1 MLNLR
6 AHLRFHFRVHIKVC
20 KNMTKKMHFKLQL
33 MIHLTVESRDALSD
47 LYKNVEKSACEV
59 ALTGVL
65 EVALEFHQWLR
76 LLMINEQMCAK
87 WLI

>member
-1 MLNLR
+1 M
-6 AHLRFHFRVHIKVC
+6 K
-20 KNMTKKMHFKLQL
+20 KKMHFKLQL

-47 LYKNVEKSACEV
+47 LSKNVQKSACEV

-65 EVALEFHQWLR
+65 AVALEFHLRLR
-76 LLMINEQMCAK
+76 LLMINAQMCTK